1 LEIIYYTLI
10 AAGLYLVSN
19 WILDRLEVSRG
30 ARFEYRSFIFFFIIL
45 TLAIIAFG
53 LINLTMPSS
62 AA

>member
-1 LEIIYYTLI
+1 LEVIYYTLI

-19 WILDRLEVSRG
+19 WILDRIEVSRG

-53 LINLTMPSS
+53 LINATMPPP
-62 AA
+62 AE